1 MSQISR
7 ILSHRKIGIFWL
19 STGLPQWLESMG
31 ASPIDME
38 RFFFGLR
45 GIAAIGFQK
54 ILKITQEDQQ
64 QGILSL
70 PWRKHGLVLNLSGQT
85 NPKIGLQSC
94 DLQKVTASVGFG
106 CPHGELVR
114 PLAYRD
120 FQILTAEDRRY
131 ESIALA
137 DFGITRFERG
147 RLANLPT
154 APVEPKGKILSP
166 AVPVL
171 PGLTREEID
180 KELSNFK
187 EEETVPKVSLTR
199 TRTRR
204 TKVA

>member
-1 MSQISR
+1 MSKIENVLR
-7 ILSHRKIGIFWL
+7 HRKIGLLWL
-19 STGLPQWLESMG
+19 SNGLPQWLETMG
-31 ASPIDME
+31 ASPIDQE

-147 RLANLPT
+147 RLATLPN
-154 APVEPKGKILSP
+154 APAPKGRILTPS
-166 AVPVL
+166 VPVL

>member
-1 MSQISR
+1 MSKIENVLR
-7 ILSHRKIGIFWL
+7 HRKIGLLWL
-19 STGLPQWLESMG
+19 SNGLPQWLETMG
-31 ASPIDME
+31 ASPIDQE

-54 ILKITQEDQQ
+54 ILKITQQDQS
-64 QGILSL
+64 QGILAL
-70 PWRKHGLVLNLSGQT
+70 PWRKAGLILNLSGQT
-85 NPKIGLQSC
+85 NTNVGLQSC
-94 DLQKVTASVGFG
+94 DLQKVTAKTGFG
-106 CPHGELVR
+106 CPHGEMVR

-147 RLANLPT
+147 RLANLPN
-154 APVEPKGKILSP
+154 APAPKGRILTPS
-166 AVPVL
+166 VPVL